1 MFFWFCL
8 ISTVILAYL
17 IGNNNLKSNKWN
29 YGLLLCLLAD
39 MYYVGLYLFKNI
51 PTYIQGIV
59 TYLKNMTSSL
69 DAVVL
74 VAVITGAITLVNS
87 FYSRYSDQK
96 NKRREYLAAKR
107 EEPYSDFITMIY
119 KLNRSGEGEF
129 VYSHEQMVKDIS
141 DFNSK
146 LSLWG
151 SPKVVKKWI
160 EFRKKTLEGE
170 KTLDLAIEEIL
181 KDDTKKIVLKSLF
194 IIPGKHVID
203 DILNSND
210 SWSEKLKSKGIEIT
224 IGKKSLLQYEKIREM
239 YIKRINKIIES

>member
-160 EFRKKTLEGE
+160 EFRKKN
-170 KTLDLAIEEIL
+170 
-181 KDDTKKIVLKSLF
+181 F
-194 IIPGKHVID
+194 
-203 DILNSND
+203 
-210 SWSEKLKSKGIEIT
+210 
-224 IGKKSLLQYEKIREM
+224 R
-239 YIKRINKIIES
+239 R

>member
-8 ISTVILAYL
+8 ISTIILAYL
-17 IGNNNLKSNKWN
+17 IGNNSLKSHKWN
-29 YGLLLCLLAD
+29 YGLLICLLAD

-119 KLNRSGEGEF
+119 KLNRSGEGKF
-129 VYSHEQMVKDIS
+129 VYSHEQMVEDIS

-170 KTLDLAIEEIL
+170 KTIEPKELLSSVEDVMNEMRKDLGV
-181 KDDTKKIVLKSLF
+181 KSTKKGELLSFF
-194 IIPGKHVID
+194 IN
-203 DILNSND
+203 DIEDL
-210 SWSEKLKSKGIEIT
+210 IER
-224 IGKKSLLQYEKIREM
+224 K
-239 YIKRINKIIES
+239 N

>member
-17 IGNNNLKSNKWN
+17 IGNNNLKNNKWN

-170 KTLDLAIEEIL
+170 KTIEPKELLSSVEDVMNEMRKDLGV
-181 KDDTKKIVLKSLF
+181 KSTKKGELLSFF
-194 IIPGKHVID
+194 IN
-203 DILNSND
+203 DIEDL
-210 SWSEKLKSKGIEIT
+210 IER
-224 IGKKSLLQYEKIREM
+224 KK
-239 YIKRINKIIES
+239 

>member
-17 IGNNNLKSNKWN
+17 IGNNSLKSNKWN

-74 VAVITGAITLVNS
+74 VALITGSITLLNS
-87 FYSRYSDQK
+87 FYSRYSEQR
-96 NKRREYLAAKR
+96 NKKREYLATKR
-107 EEPYSDFITMIY
+107 EGPYSDLFTVIH
-119 KLNRSGEGEF
+119 KVSLSGKGDF
-129 VYSHEQMVKDIS
+129 VYSNEDMIKDIN

-151 SPKVVKKWI
+151 SPKVVKKWND
-160 EFRKKTLEGE
+160 FRQKSLEGNKQLE
-170 KTLDLAIEEIL
+170 PKELLNAVEEVMNEMRKDLGS
-181 KDDTKKIVLKSLF
+181 KSTKKGELLSIF
-194 IIPGKHVID
+194 IYDSENLLGKR
-203 DILNSND
+203 
-210 SWSEKLKSKGIEIT
+210 K
-224 IGKKSLLQYEKIREM
+224 
-239 YIKRINKIIES
+239 

>member
-17 IGNNNLKSNKWN
+17 IGNNSLKSNKWN

-74 VAVITGAITLVNS
+74 VALITGSITLLNS
-87 FYSRYSDQK
+87 FYSRYSEQR
-96 NKRREYLAAKR
+96 NKKREYLATKR
-107 EEPYSDFITMIY
+107 EGPYSDLFTVIH
-119 KLNRSGEGEF
+119 KVSLSEKGVF
-129 VYSHEQMVKDIS
+129 VYSNEEMIKDIN

-151 SPKVVKKWI
+151 SPKVVKKWND
-160 EFRKKTLEGE
+160 FRQKSLEGNKQLE
-170 KTLDLAIEEIL
+170 PKELLNAVEEVMNEMRKDLGS
-181 KDDTKKIVLKSLF
+181 KSTKKGELLSIF
-194 IIPGKHVID
+194 IYDSETLLGKR
-203 DILNSND
+203 
-210 SWSEKLKSKGIEIT
+210 K
-224 IGKKSLLQYEKIREM
+224 
-239 YIKRINKIIES
+239 